1 MPTPVNKS
9 YHFSDEETEIQFQFK
24 DLRKIVLDL
33 RALNHELRQKIVQLL
48 LVNGPMTVTQLYVK
62 LRIEQSVASQH
73 LAILRKANIVVA
85 EREGKFIHYHI
96 HQEQLEAVKALLLGL
111 Q

>member
-1 MPTPVNKS
+1 MPTPLNKS
-9 YHFSDEETEIQFQFK
+9 YHFANDEREIQFQFK

-33 RALNHELRQKIVQLL
+33 RALNHELRQRIVRLL
-48 LVNGPMTVTQLYVK
+48 LDNGPMTVTQLYIK

-73 LAILRKANIVVA
+73 LAILRKANIVLA
-85 EREGKFIHYHI
+85 EREGKFIHYHLDKN
-96 HQEQLEAVKALLLGL
+96 QLERIEELLAGL

>member
-9 YHFSDEETEIQFQFK
+9 YHFSDAETEIQFQFK

-48 LVNGPMTVTQLYVK
+48 LANGPMTVTQLYVK

-96 HQEQLEAVKALLLGL
+96 HQEQLDRITALLVGL